1 MTFTVNNFYIAS
13 CSDLYSV
20 PHGAKKYHSSLSPM
34 GNVFFFCFPK
44 LQAELGTDTCHSNLL
59 RILFFCLLEVFFL
72 SSGDSNL
79 DIPVYAIIHLTLKKY
94 KFEILKVYFQV
105 IKPLGWCMG
114 RCTDVIE
121 R

>member
-59 RILFFCLLEVFFL
+59 RILFFCLLEVFFFVL
-72 SSGDSNL
+72 RRQQPGYTSLCYNTS
-79 DIPVYAIIHLTLKKY
+79 H
-94 KFEILKVYFQV
+94 FEEVQI
-105 IKPLGWCMG
+105 
-114 RCTDVIE
+114 
-121 R
+121 